1 MPHFRRWLK
10 TENRICVCLMG
21 TMVRLATTFV
31 VGVRTAIFNRLRL
44 RLRQQRA
51 LPVKADV
58 LKAFDEAVEKNRR
71 LVEQN
76 RKLME
81 QVNTLRQ
88 KLAAQPPV
96 SRSRATVLSNCRN
109 LLAGALRQS
118 SPIVHSIEHK

>member
-1 MPHFRRWLK
+1 M
-10 TENRICVCLMG
+10 
-21 TMVRLATTFV
+21 RLATTFV

-96 SRSRATVLSNCRN
+96 SRSRATVLR
-109 LLAGALRQS
+109 AA
-118 SPIVHSIEHK
+118 PPK